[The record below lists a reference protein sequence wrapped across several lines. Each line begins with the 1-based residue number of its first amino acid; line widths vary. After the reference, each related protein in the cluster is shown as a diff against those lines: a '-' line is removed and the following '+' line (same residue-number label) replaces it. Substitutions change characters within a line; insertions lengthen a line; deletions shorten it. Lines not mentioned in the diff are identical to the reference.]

1 MRVGQRLL
9 VSLLALVL
17 PLSAAAELTPTK
29 THSNALKS
37 VARAFEKGHYR
48 SQQLDDK
55 LSAIVFDRYIEILD
69 PTRSHFLQSDIDQY
83 TKFRDKID
91 DQIRQGDLS
100 VAYAIYDLYLTR
112 FNDRQNYLLD
122 KLKADVSYTF
132 DEEDALPV
140 SREEAPWFKSKAEA
154 DTYWDKRLKSALL
167 NLKLADRTKEEAIET
182 LTKRFT
188 AQRNRAQ
195 QSESDDVFQT
205 FANALANSYDPH
217 TSYFSPRVSE
227 NFQIN
232 MSLSL
237 EGIGAVLQTEDEFT
251 KIVSLVPAG
260 PADKSGQLSPADLI
274 VGVAQGED
282 GEFEDVVGMRLD
294 DVVQLIR
301 GPKDSVVRLEVIP
314 AGATDGSGRRIVSLV
329 RNKVQ
334 LEEQAAQSRV
344 ISVDRNGATYK
355 LGVIE
360 VPTFYIDFAALQK
373 GDANYRSTTRDVA
386 VLIDELKKQKIDGL
400 IIDLRDNGGGSLREA
415 NELVGLFISRGPT
428 VQIRDSNGR
437 VDVLGDYD
445 PETAW
450 TGPLTVMINRLSAS
464 ASEIFAGAIQD
475 YRRGLV
481 VGNRSFGKGTV
492 QTLQPLEHGQVKLT
506 TAKFYR
512 ISGESTQHQGV
523 APDISFPA
531 LIDEQEIGESA
542 LDFALPWDQVRPV
555 RYGRYSQL
563 DRWLP
568 ELTNRSQQRTAS
580 DPDFNHMREE
590 LQLIKEQKTLKQI
603 PLNEQALRDQRDQFD
618 KAQLDIENARRMAKN
633 EKPIASMDEL
643 LADSEQRGD
652 EPLNADSEALIRE
665 SGELTVD
672 LIELQL
678 AHGEQLKG

>member
-1 MRVGQRLL
+1 MRFGQRLL
-9 VSLLALVL
+9 VTLIALVL
-17 PLSAAAELTPTK
+17 PLGAAAELSPTK
-29 THSNALKS
+29 TQSSALKS

-48 SQQLDDK
+48 SQSLDDK

-69 PTRSHFLQSDIDQY
+69 PTRSYFLQSDIDQY

-91 DQIRQGDLS
+91 DQIRKGDLS
-100 VAYAIYDLYLTR
+100 VAYSIYDLYLTR

-122 KLKADVSYTF
+122 KLKSGVTYEFT
-132 DEEDALPV
+132 EQDALPV
-140 SREEAPWFKSKAEA
+140 SREEAPWFASQTEA

-167 NLKLADRTKEEAIET
+167 NLKLADRTAEEAVET
-182 LTKRFT
+182 LTKRYT

-301 GPKDSVVRLEVIP
+301 GPKDSIVRLEIIP
-314 AGATDGSGRRIVSLV
+314 AGATDGAGRRIVSLV

-344 ISVDRNGATYK
+344 IRVDRNGTNYK

-373 GDANYRSTTRDVA
+373 GDPNYRSTTRDVA
-386 VLIDELKKQKIDGL
+386 VLIDELKKQDIDGL

-523 APDISFPA
+523 APDVSFPA

-568 ELTNRSQQRTAS
+568 ELNNRSQMRTAS
-580 DPDFNHMREE
+580 NPDFNHMREE
-590 LQLIKEQKTLKQI
+590 LQLIKEQKSLTQI
-603 PLNEQALRDQRDQFD
+603 PLNEQALREQRDQFD

-633 EKPIASMDEL
+633 EKPIASLDEL
-643 LADSEQRGD
+643 IADSEQSGK
-652 EPLNADSEALIRE
+652 EPVNADSEALIRE

-678 AHGEQLKG
+678 EYGEQLKG

>member
-1 MRVGQRLL
+1 MRFGQRLIL
-9 VSLLALVL
+9 IAVAALLPFTAHATLE
-17 PLSAAAELTPTK
+17 PSKMHESAV
-29 THSNALKS
+29 KS

-48 SQQLDDK
+48 SQKLDDN
-55 LSAIVFDRYIEILD
+55 LSEIVFDRYIEILD
-69 PTRSHFLQSDIDQY
+69 PSRSYFLKSDLDKYSQY
-83 TKFRDKID
+83 RTQLDN
-91 DQIRQGDLS
+91 QIRKGDLS

-112 FNDRQNYLLD
+112 FNNRQEYLLE
-122 KLKADVSYTF
+122 KLNQGVDYEFT
-132 DEEDALPV
+132 ENETLPV
-140 SREEAPWFKSKAEA
+140 SREEAPWFASQQEA
-154 DTYWDKRLKSALL
+154 DSYWDKRLKSALL
-167 NLKLADRTKEEAIET
+167 NLKLADRSREEAVET

-188 AQRNRAQ
+188 AQRNRAL

-301 GPKDSVVRLEVIP
+301 GPKDSIVRLEVIP
-314 AGATDGSGRRIVSLV
+314 AGSQEGASRRIVSLV
-329 RNKVQ
+329 RSKVQ
-334 LEEQAAQSRV
+334 LEEQAAQSKV
-344 ISVDRNGATYK
+344 IRIDRDGKNYK

-360 VPTFYIDFAALQK
+360 VPAFYIDFAALQK
-373 GDANYRSTTRDVA
+373 GDPNYRSTTRDVA
-386 VLIDELKKQKIDGL
+386 VLIEELKQQNVDGL

-437 VDVLGDYD
+437 IDVLGDYD
-445 PETAW
+445 PETLW

-481 VGNRSFGKGTV
+481 VGSRTFGKGTV
-492 QTLQPLEHGQVKLT
+492 QTLQPLQHGQIKLT

-512 ISGESTQHQGV
+512 ISGESTQHEGV
-523 APDISFPA
+523 SPDIDFPS
-531 LIDEQEIGESA
+531 LIDEEEIGESA

-555 RYGRYSQL
+555 RFGRYSEL
-563 DRWLP
+563 DRWIP
-568 ELTNRSQQRTAS
+568 ELTNRSRARTS
-580 DPDFNHMREE
+580 DNPDFTHMWDE
-590 LQLIKEQKTLKQI
+590 LQLINQQKALTEL
-603 PLNEQALRDQRDQFD
+603 PLNEAALRQQRDQFD
-618 KAQLDIENARRMAKN
+618 KAQIDIENQRRMAKN
-633 EKPIASMDEL
+633 QSPISSLDEL
-643 LADSEQRGD
+643 LAESADGE
-652 EPLNADSEALIRE
+652 EPVNADAEALLRE
-665 SGELTVD
+665 SGELTID
-672 LIELQL
+672 LIELQIE
-678 AHGEQLKG
+678 HGRQLKS